1 VSTGARKGEDEITLF
16 LHVIRYVESGVV
28 GVSEAIIRLNNVSFS
43 YEDAE
48 ERAVKDVSFEVKKGE
63 FLSIIG
69 HNGSGKSTL
78 AKMLNGL
85 LLPTEGQ
92 IEVGGIQTSDEKH
105 IWEVRQKIGMVFQ
118 NPDNQFVAPTVEDDI
133 AFGMENIGIPPSEME
148 ARIISVLQQVNMT
161 EFRNAEPNRLSGGQ
175 KQRIAIAGALA
186 IRPEV
191 LVLDEATAMLD
202 PRGRR
207 EVLEV
212 VRRMNREIGMTVIQI
227 THYLE
232 ETLDSDRILV
242 MDGGVL
248 MGEGTPENIYEK
260 VDWLRC
266 LGLDV
271 PFACDLQH
279 RLEQKGVRFPAL
291 QTTGE
296 GVLNS
301 LWTFV

>member
-1 VSTGARKGEDEITLF
+1 
-16 LHVIRYVESGVV
+16 VV
-28 GVSEAIIRLNNVSFS
+28 GVTGTIIRLTDVSFA
-43 YEDAE
+43 YEGAE
-48 ERAVKDVSFEVKKGE
+48 EKAVRGVSFEVKKGE

-92 IEVGGIQTSDEKH
+92 VEVENIATSDEER
-105 IWEVRQKIGMVFQ
+105 IWEVRQTVGMVFQ

-133 AFGMENIGIPPSEME
+133 AFGMENIGVPPNEME
-148 ARIISVLQQVNMT
+148 ARITNALQQVNMT
-161 EFRNAEPNRLSGGQ
+161 EFRHAEPNRLSGGQ
-175 KQRIAIAGALA
+175 KQRVAIAGTLA
-186 IRPEV
+186 IQPAV

-202 PRGRR
+202 PRGRK
-207 EVLEV
+207 EVLDV
-212 VRRMNREIGMTVIQI
+212 VRRMNREAGMTVIQI

-242 MDGGVL
+242 MDRGKIV
-248 MGEGTPENIYEK
+248 GEGTPETIYQK
-260 VDWLRC
+260 VDWLRK

-279 RLEQKGVRFPAL
+279 RLLNKGFRFPEL
-291 QTTGE
+291 KMTGE
-296 GVLNS
+296 GVLDS
-301 LWTFV
+301 LWTFD

>member
-1 VSTGARKGEDEITLF
+1 
-16 LHVIRYVESGVV
+16 VV
-28 GVSEAIIRLNNVSFS
+28 GVTGTIIRLTDVSFA
-43 YEDAE
+43 YEGAE
-48 ERAVKDVSFEVKKGE
+48 EKAVRGVSFEVKKGE

-92 IEVGGIQTSDEKH
+92 VEVEDIATSDEER
-105 IWEVRQKIGMVFQ
+105 IWEVRQTVGMVFQ

-133 AFGMENIGIPPSEME
+133 AFGMENIGVPPNEME
-148 ARIISVLQQVNMT
+148 ARITNALQQVNMT
-161 EFRNAEPNRLSGGQ
+161 EFRHAEPNRLSGGQ
-175 KQRIAIAGALA
+175 KQRVAIAGTLA
-186 IRPEV
+186 IQPVV

-202 PRGRR
+202 PRGRK
-207 EVLEV
+207 EVLDV
-212 VRRMNREIGMTVIQI
+212 VRRMNREAGMTVIQI

-242 MDGGVL
+242 MDRGKIV
-248 MGEGTPENIYEK
+248 GEGTPETIYQK
-260 VDWLRC
+260 VDWLRK

-279 RLEQKGVRFPAL
+279 RLLNKGFCFPEL
-291 QTTGE
+291 KMTGE
-296 GVLNS
+296 GVLDS
-301 LWTFV
+301 LWTFD

>member
-1 VSTGARKGEDEITLF
+1 
-16 LHVIRYVESGVV
+16 VV
-28 GVSEAIIRLNNVSFS
+28 GMTGTIIRLTDVSFA
-43 YEDAE
+43 YEGAE
-48 ERAVKDVSFEVKKGE
+48 EKAVRGVSFEVKKGE

-92 IEVGGIQTSDEKH
+92 VEVEDIATSDEKR
-105 IWEVRQKIGMVFQ
+105 IWEVRQTVGMVFQ

-133 AFGMENIGIPPSEME
+133 AFGMENIGVPPNEME
-148 ARIISVLQQVNMT
+148 ARITNALQQVNMT
-161 EFRNAEPNRLSGGQ
+161 EFRHAEPNRLSGGQ
-175 KQRIAIAGALA
+175 KQRVAIAGTLA
-186 IRPEV
+186 IQPAV

-202 PRGRR
+202 PRGRK
-207 EVLEV
+207 EVLDV
-212 VRRMNREIGMTVIQI
+212 VRRMNREAGMTVIQI

-242 MDGGVL
+242 MDSGKIV
-248 MGEGTPENIYEK
+248 GEGTPETVYQK
-260 VDWLRC
+260 VEWLRK

-279 RLEQKGVRFPAL
+279 RLLNKGFRFPEL
-291 QTTGE
+291 KMTGE
-296 GVLNS
+296 GVLDS
-301 LWTFV
+301 LWTFD

>member
-1 VSTGARKGEDEITLF
+1 MSK
-16 LHVIRYVESGVV
+16 
-28 GVSEAIIRLNNVSFS
+28 AIIRLT
-43 YEDAE
+43 
-48 ERAVKDVSFEVKKGE
+48 DVSFTYENAEEKAVDGVTFEVKRGE

-85 LLPTEGQ
+85 LLPSAGT
-92 IEVGGIQTSDEKH
+92 IEVSGIVTADEER
-105 IWEVRQKIGMVFQ
+105 IWQVRQQVGMVFQ

-133 AFGMENIGIPPSEME
+133 AFGMENIGVPPAEME
-148 ARIISVLQQVNMT
+148 ERIADVLGHVQMA
-161 EFRNAEPNRLSGGQ
+161 EFRTAEPNRLSGGQ
-175 KQRIAIAGALA
+175 KQRVAIAGALA
-186 IRPEV
+186 IQPAV

-212 VRRMNREIGMTVIQI
+212 VRRMNRDFGMTVIQI

-242 MDGGVL
+242 MDGGKLV
-248 MGEGTPENIYEK
+248 GEGTPGSVYQRVE
-260 VDWLRC
+260 WLRK

-271 PFACDLQH
+271 PFACDLQY
-279 RLEQKGVRFPAL
+279 RLRQRGLFFDELKM
-291 QTTGE
+291 TGE
-296 GVLNS
+296 GVLDS
-301 LWTFV
+301 LWISD

>member
-1 VSTGARKGEDEITLF
+1 
-16 LHVIRYVESGVV
+16 VV
-28 GVSEAIIRLNNVSFS
+28 GMTGTIIRLTDVSFA
-43 YEDAE
+43 YEGAE
-48 ERAVKDVSFEVKKGE
+48 EKAVRGVSFEVKKGE

-92 IEVGGIQTSDEKH
+92 VEVEDIATSDEKR
-105 IWEVRQKIGMVFQ
+105 IWEVRQTVGMVFQ

-133 AFGMENIGIPPSEME
+133 AFGMENIGVPPNEME
-148 ARIISVLQQVNMT
+148 ARITNALQQVNMT
-161 EFRNAEPNRLSGGQ
+161 EFRHAEPNRLSGGQ
-175 KQRIAIAGALA
+175 KQRVAIAGTLA
-186 IRPEV
+186 IQPAV

-202 PRGRR
+202 PRGRK
-207 EVLEV
+207 EVLDV
-212 VRRMNREIGMTVIQI
+212 VRRMNREAGMTVIQI

-242 MDGGVL
+242 MDRGKIV
-248 MGEGTPENIYEK
+248 GEGTPETIYQK
-260 VDWLRC
+260 VDWLRK

-279 RLEQKGVRFPAL
+279 RLLNKGFRFPEL
-291 QTTGE
+291 KMTGE
-296 GVLNS
+296 GVLDS
-301 LWTFV
+301 LWTFD